1 MCILK
6 IRAEIFTRSLIHKI
20 NWEVSGMIFYVISN
34 PNFLWHYLAN
44 FFAKYRTITST
55 FASFNNMKTLFHLCM
70 TAWLTFRI
78 TRISAF
84 LILLGQPN
92 QLFFY
97 FHGHTFVNEP
107 NRRKQFKTNLAYPN
121 SQKKMFQ
128 SLDFIVGNRFKF
140 FWINKPFLQF
150 FRQFNQLLANY

>member
-44 FFAKYRTITST
+44 FSAKYRTITST
-55 FASFNNMKTLFHLCM
+55 FASFNNMTTLFHLCM

-78 TRISAF
+78 MQISAF
-84 LILLGQPN
+84 LILLGPQN
-92 QLFFY
+92 QLFLQ
-97 FHGHTFVNEP
+97 FHDHTFINKQ
-107 NRRKQFKTNLAYPN
+107 NWTKQFKINLAYPK
-121 SQKKMFQ
+121 SQKEMFQ
-128 SLDFIVGNRFKF
+128 SLDLVVGNSLSS
-140 FWINKPFLQF
+140 FWIKKRLFQF
-150 FRQFNQLLANY
+150 I